1 MDGSKAVIGKDVY
14 ETFSPVVD
22 YSTVRLLVSFA
33 FANRWKIK
41 HWDISVA
48 FTNALAIEET
58 YVQWPT
64 NLPPDLIPGI
74 QAGGYSRLNRNLYG
88 SKSAPRLW
96 YKCLAEFLKSVGFES
111 VAGHPCLFIRLSTG
125 AYGIIVIAVFV
136 DDFIVCGEK
145 DEDIEYLKK
154 LMKEKF
160 ALTAGGKKN
169 II

>member
-96 YKCLAEFLKSVGFES
+96 YK
-111 VAGHPCLFIRLSTG
+111 
-125 AYGIIVIAVFV
+125 
-136 DDFIVCGEK
+136 
-145 DEDIEYLKK
+145 
-154 LMKEKF
+154 
-160 ALTAGGKKN
+160 
-169 II
+169 